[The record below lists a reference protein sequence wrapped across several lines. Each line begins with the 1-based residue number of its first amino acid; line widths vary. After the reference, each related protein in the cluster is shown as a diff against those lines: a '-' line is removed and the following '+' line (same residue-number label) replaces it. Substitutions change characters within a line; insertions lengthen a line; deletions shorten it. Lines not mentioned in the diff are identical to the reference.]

1 MISVAEFIFFIKTGV
16 SSVYIVYRMLWLNIF
31 RSLILLFVEIK
42 IKAISKTKMKRY
54 AEIGSPCL
62 VPFPSLE

>member
-31 RSLILLFVEIK
+31 RSLILLFVVIK
-42 IKAISKTKMKRY
+42 IKAISKTKMKSY